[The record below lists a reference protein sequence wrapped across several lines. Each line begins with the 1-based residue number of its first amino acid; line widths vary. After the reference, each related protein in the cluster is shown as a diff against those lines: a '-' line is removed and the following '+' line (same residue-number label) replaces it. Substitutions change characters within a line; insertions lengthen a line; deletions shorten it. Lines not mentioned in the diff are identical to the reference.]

1 MIGGCRAAALT
12 GFTCALLVAG
22 LSPAAGLQKAATL
35 GNSASPSTADCPSP
49 LRLPHSPMRRIA
61 WAPGLWAR
69 VWQFSPTGHRRDRV
83 RISVAFGARGTGE
96 LRPEALPPDLLDPQV
111 IAREPS
117 IAAVLNGDYFEEV
130 AGGGVPIGAVVVN
143 REVVFAPRGWTRVVA
158 VGSSGMLRTTH
169 AAVSGGISSR
179 GSEYAVAAVNDPLL
193 LRDDIVLFTS
203 RWQQAAVPR
212 GSHAVVVVKGHVKR
226 IAGPSARVAVPRDG
240 YVLATKSS
248 RLLAGLSKGAKVTF
262 DVRAVAKDRRSLV
275 NASGHGGSVMRDGR
289 VAELCSEYENLLRPR
304 SSLAWNDRGDVWL
317 LTSSSGR
324 PDPPDGLRV
333 GGSTKRQLAQVARSL
348 GATEAV
354 ILDGGGSVGL
364 FVHKGRKVNR
374 LDLSAGA
381 YVRPIPVVWTLSR

>member
-1 MIGGCRAAALT
+1 MFRSACLTDHVSNKSNNQAL
-12 GFTCALLVAG
+12 
-22 LSPAAGLQKAATL
+22 
-35 GNSASPSTADCPSP
+35 
-49 LRLPHSPMRRIA
+49 
-61 WAPGLWAR
+61 
-69 VWQFSPTGHRRDRV
+69 
-83 RISVAFGARGTGE
+83 
-96 LRPEALPPDLLDPQV
+96 
-111 IAREPS
+111 
-117 IAAVLNGDYFEEV
+117 IAAH
-130 AGGGVPIGAVVVN
+130 
-143 REVVFAPRGWTRVVA
+143 RKW
-158 VGSSGMLRTTH
+158 GSTIEFPYKAEAM
-169 AAVSGGISSR
+169 
-179 GSEYAVAAVNDPLL
+179 
-193 LRDDIVLFTS
+193 
-203 RWQQAAVPR
+203 
-212 GSHAVVVVKGHVKR
+212 
-226 IAGPSARVAVPRDG
+226 
-240 YVLATKSS
+240 
-248 RLLAGLSKGAKVTF
+248 RLLEAMGDPRKGFFTKGAKVTF